1 MCKPVKLGEPP
12 VLKTR
17 GNAELSPSNW
27 ESVETQRQASKMDED
42 RVQTTN
48 TFGSVV
54 AKAIVICKQWS
65 NPSDVAW
72 SKLMLRN
79 TVMY

>member
-27 ESVETQRQASKMDED
+27 ESVETQRQASQRDED

-65 NPSDVAW
+65 NPSDAAW